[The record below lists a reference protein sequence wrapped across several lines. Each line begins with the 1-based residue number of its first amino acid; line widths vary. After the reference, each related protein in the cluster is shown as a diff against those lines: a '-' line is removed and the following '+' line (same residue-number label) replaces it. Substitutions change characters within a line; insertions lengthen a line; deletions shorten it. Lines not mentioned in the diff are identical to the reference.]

1 MSVPPDDDALLAA
14 ASSRGKVDLSATGR
28 RLEDVEDEVG
38 TSVIRARRR
47 VIAEPMGVV
56 NRDSHLG
63 RVAVVQAI
71 CTAEVLIAPEVL
83 RVVHVR
89 IVIEPIPIE
98 RVVCVAPS
106 AAVSLLL
113 GAGLP

>member
-1 MSVPPDDDALLAA
+1 MANRQQLRAKETKPRRWLQVQRRGSICLIPKRASMSVPPDDDALLAA
-14 ASSRGKVDLSATGR
+14 AGSRGKFDLSATGR

-47 VIAEPMGVV
+47 VIAEPMAVV

-71 CTAEVLIAPEVL
+71 CTAEVLIA
-83 RVVHVR
+83 
-89 IVIEPIPIE
+89 
-98 RVVCVAPS
+98 
-106 AAVSLLL
+106 
-113 GAGLP
+113 